1 MRRRML
7 TGLALSALIATTA
20 PATGSAAPVPA
31 PDRAEPRLTALVDLA
46 AQRLLLADEVA
57 AAKYGTDAPIED
69 PPREREVLDTVAE
82 LSAEAGLD
90 PADGV
95 RFFRDQI
102 EAGKDVQRGLFAE
115 WDAHPEL
122 RPDHRPDLGAEVRPE
137 LDRISAEAV
146 RELRETEA
154 VREPTDE
161 CRLDLAA
168 SAVTAVFGH
177 RLDALH
183 RDALTAAAGKICG

>member
-1 MRRRML
+1 MRRTML
-7 TGLALSALIATTA
+7 TGLALGVLISTAA
-20 PATGSAAPVPA
+20 PATAASAPA
-31 PDRAEPRLTALVDLA
+31 PEPAEAALTALVDLA

-57 AAKYGTDAPIED
+57 AAKYGTGAPIED
-69 PPREREVLDTVAE
+69 PPREREVLDAVAE
-82 LSAEAGLD
+82 LSTEAGLN

-95 RFFRDQI
+95 RFFRHQI
-102 EAGKDVQRGLFAE
+102 EAGKEVQRGLFAE

-122 RPDHRPDLGAEVRPE
+122 RPDHRPDLGADVRPE
-137 LDRISAEAV
+137 LDRISAGAV
-146 RELRETEA
+146 RELRRTEP

-168 SAVTAVFGH
+168 AAVSAVFGH

-183 RDALTAAAGKICG
+183 RGALTEAVGTICE